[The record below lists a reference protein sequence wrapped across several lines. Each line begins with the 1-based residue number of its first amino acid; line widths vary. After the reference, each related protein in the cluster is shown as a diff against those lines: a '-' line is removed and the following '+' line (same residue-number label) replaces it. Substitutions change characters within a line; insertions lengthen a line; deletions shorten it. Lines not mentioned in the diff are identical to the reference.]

1 MARSPEV
8 HWSEGMF
15 LRPHHLQAS
24 GRYQAE
30 RLKQEVRRVQPFFW
44 GVSSIDIAADQLENF
59 TFEVRDIEIKMKDG
73 TSLSLGS
80 NLRLPSRSFKA
91 ELDQA
96 GGRMEVFLG
105 VPSWKELE
113 GNAFA
118 PGEKAGGQDR
128 RYSVEPIE
136 VLDENT
142 GANPQLLEAR
152 RANGRFF
159 FGKESRE
166 GYESIAVALVERSGH
181 GKNLPALSQEFI
193 PSVTEIGAW
202 PVLEKLCQSITNRL
216 EAKHRFLVAE
226 VSEGKLTTQSEGTS
240 GWQPIMKLQ
249 ILGSFLYLFQQL
261 TRIPRIHPFA
271 VYSEFCRLAGELSM
285 FGDPRKPGRVPLY
298 DHDKLGPCFF
308 ELSLVLDGLL
318 ERIVASRYI
327 KVDFVVR
334 EDLLVAELAPEW
346 LTGENDFYLLLE
358 TDYDEKEIQSKIE
371 VMKLG
376 AIQDIPLLKQRRLF
390 GLEIEMMK
398 RVPAGLPAR
407 EDYFY
412 FSIEKEGPYWANVLR
427 DRIIAIAGG
436 IDPKMKFSLFIVTKA
451 ASARG

>member
-30 RLKQEVRRVQPFFW
+30 RLRQEVRRVQPFFW
-44 GVSSIDIAADQLENF
+44 GVSSIDIATDQLENF

-96 GGRMEVFLG
+96 GGRMEVFLS

-113 GNAFA
+113 GNTFA

-166 GYESIAVALVERSGH
+166 GYESIPVALVERSGH

-193 PSVTEIGAW
+193 PPVTEIGAW

-226 VSEGKLTTQSEGTS
+226 VSEGKLTVQSEGTS
-240 GWQPIMKLQ
+240 SWQPIMKLQ

-285 FGDPRKPGRVPLY
+285 FGDPKKPGRVPLY
-298 DHDKLGPCFF
+298 DHDNLGPCFF

-334 EDLLVAELAPEW
+334 EELLVAELAAEW
-346 LTGENDFYLLLE
+346 LTGENDLYLLLE
-358 TDYDEKEIQSKIE
+358 TDYEEKEIQTKIE

-390 GLEIEMMK
+390 GLEIEILK
-398 RVPAGLPAR
+398 RVPAGLPGR

-412 FSIEKEGPYWANVLR
+412 FSIEKEGPYWANVVR
-427 DRIIAIAGG
+427 DRVIAIAGG

-451 ASARG
+451 AAARG